1 VPLTFLEMQDEVLDM
16 IDASS
21 LEERA
26 RVKRRINDVY
36 GQVVA
41 TILTPIK
48 SVGPVTLT
56 GTGDY
61 DLTAA
66 PFSLTD
72 FVSIRTVIYNQSGGG
87 TNYTLDHVTPG
98 EIYAARNQIWT
109 GFLYAFALQGT
120 STLMLVPNPSAGDTL
135 TLVYDYRPAPM
146 ASDSDTPLLLADED
160 VDTII
165 VGAAWRMS
173 RLKAPARAM
182 ALEQDFQR
190 RMDAAQASQNRRGGT
205 AGLLRRGN
213 RRRPPHDNSTDIR
226 GGNRGY

>member
-1 VPLTFLEMQDEVLDM
+1 MALTFLEMQDEVLDM
-16 IDASS
+16 IGASS
-21 LEERA
+21 PEQRN

-36 GQVVA
+36 AQVVSQ
-41 TILTPIK
+41 ILTPIK

-56 GTGDY
+56 GSGDY

-72 FVSIRTVIYNQSGGG
+72 FVSIRSVIYNQSGGG
-87 TNYTLDHVTPG
+87 TNYELDPVTPG

-109 GFLYAFALQGT
+109 GFLYAFAFEGV
-120 STLMLVPNPSAGDTL
+120 SKLMLVPNPSAGDTL

-146 ASDSDTPLLLADED
+146 ATDSDTPLLLADED

-173 RLKAPARAM
+173 RITAPQRALV
-182 ALEQDFQR
+182 LEQDFNR
-190 RMDAAQASQNRRGGT
+190 RLDEAQASQNRRGGT
-205 AGLLRRGN
+205 TGLLRRGN
-213 RRRPPHDNSTDIR
+213 RRRPPHDNSTDVR
-226 GGNRGY
+226 GWYWRG